1 MDGMG
6 DTTYLG
12 NIAKNLLK
20 LKNKLKKLSKSH
32 VAYMK
37 KKKTS
42 YQNTKG
48 GIRIS

>member
-20 LKNKLKKLSKSH
+20 LKNKFKKLSKSH

-37 KKKTS
+37 KKNS

-48 GIRIS
+48 GIKIS